1 MQTKQG
7 FGLADDNKPDLQV
20 EQARVV
26 GLAASLGFSIVATL
40 IVFIGVG
47 LFLDQWLDKSPIFTL
62 LGVGLGLIGAGYQL
76 YELVLVSDAKR
87 RNGPIGRTMAQRM
100 AARNKHASDSSE

>member
-1 MQTKQG
+1 M
-7 FGLADDNKPDLQV
+7 PDRQV

-40 IVFIGVG
+40 IVCVGVG
-47 LFLDQWLDKSPIFTL
+47 LLLDQWLDKTPLFTL

-76 YELVLVSDAKR
+76 YELVLVSDANK

-100 AARNKHASDSSE
+100 AARNRNKSDSST